1 MADTQFAILGAGAMG
16 TIVGAHLAR
25 AGHSVV
31 MLVRERRAQQIQS
44 DGLRLKGLAD
54 FAVKVPTLTR
64 PEALK
69 SADVLI
75 VTTKA
80 IGTAAALAP
89 LQNAAIGTALSIQN
103 GVMKNELLASALP
116 HTHILGA
123 LANFSGGLQA
133 NGEVLFTRN
142 VNLML
147 GELDDTLTSRATEL
161 AKTIDASG
169 LRSTAVNNIRSQE
182 WSKFVAWVGLV
193 ALSVTT
199 RADTWKY
206 LSDPGGARFLVR
218 LLREL
223 GALAR
228 TCGVPLT
235 DEAMFPVATMLAA
248 SEDVA
253 VEMVREQGEGYRKN
267 SPTHK
272 MSTLQDLQAHRPL
285 ELEETLGYAVQKAQ
299 QLNLQ
304 LPLLEAT
311 YQLVSAVAHSQ
322 LAR

>member
-1 MADTQFAILGAGAMG
+1 
-16 TIVGAHLAR
+16 
-25 AGHSVV
+25 
-31 MLVRERRAQQIQS
+31 
-44 DGLRLKGLAD
+44 
-54 FAVKVPTLTR
+54 VPTLTR
-64 PEALK
+64 PEELK
-69 SADVLI
+69 SADVLV

-89 LQNAAIGTALSIQN
+89 LKNAAIGVALSIQN
-103 GVMKNELLASALP
+103 GVMKNELLVTALP
-116 HTHILGA
+116 RTHPLGA
-123 LANFSGGLQA
+123 LANFSGELQPSGA
-133 NGEVLFTRN
+133 VLFTRN

-147 GELDDTLTSRATEL
+147 GELDDTLTPRAIEL

-169 LRSTAVNNIRSQE
+169 VRSTAVNNIRSQE
-182 WSKFVAWVGLV
+182 WSKFAAWVGLV

-206 LSDPGGARFLVR
+206 LTDPGGARFLVR

-223 GALAR
+223 GTLAGK
-228 TCGVPLT
+228 CDVQLT

-253 VEMVREQGEGYRKN
+253 AEMVRDQGEGYRKN
-267 SPTHK
+267 SPSHK
-272 MSTLQDLQAHRPL
+272 MSTLQDLEAHRPL
-285 ELEETLGYAVQKAQ
+285 ELEETLGFAVQKAR

-322 LAR
+322 